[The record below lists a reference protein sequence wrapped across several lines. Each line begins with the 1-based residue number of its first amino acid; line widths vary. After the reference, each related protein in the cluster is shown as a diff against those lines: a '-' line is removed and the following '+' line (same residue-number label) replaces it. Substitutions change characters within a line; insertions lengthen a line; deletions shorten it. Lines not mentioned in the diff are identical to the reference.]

1 MATHGDNAADRYAAR
16 VDAVL
21 TQRTRL
27 RGRQPPGD
35 LFAGLPTDHPLMK
48 ADPRR
53 PLDPNLE
60 IIASYIQ
67 PDDVIV
73 DVGGRC
79 RPSFVAARP
88 ALPRGHQRR
97 ALDRDGRWL

>member
-1 MATHGDNAADRYAAR
+1 MSKKCTVAVDRGFKKDAMMTTDSDNAADRYATR

-35 LFAGLPTDHPLMK
+35 LFAGLPSDHPLMK

-60 IIASYIQ
+60 IIAS
-67 PDDVIV
+67 
-73 DVGGRC
+73 
-79 RPSFVAARP
+79 
-88 ALPRGHQRR
+88 
-97 ALDRDGRWL
+97 